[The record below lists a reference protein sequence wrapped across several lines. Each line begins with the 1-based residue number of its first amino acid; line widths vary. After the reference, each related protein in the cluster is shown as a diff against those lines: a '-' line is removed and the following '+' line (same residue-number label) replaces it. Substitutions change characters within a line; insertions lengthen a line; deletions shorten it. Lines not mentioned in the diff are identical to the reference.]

1 MIEYLVEIK
10 SDKRYGEIAL
20 HLACRNENISFEII
34 KYLIENKSDLN
45 SKDERNNIALHL
57 ACRNENISLK

>member
-20 HLACRNENISFEII
+20 HLACRNENISFEMIE
-34 KYLIENKSDLN
+34 YLIKNKSNLN
-45 SKDERNNIALHL
+45 SKNEGNNIMHVEMIIFHL
-57 ACRNENISLK
+57 K